1 MKTKPFLFSAKMLFA
16 TFLLFTA
23 GFGAVFLLM
32 KEGNILKY
40 QEIISSTP
48 SIRNYG
54 MGTAEKVQNI
64 FLPYGALS
72 GIALG
77 LIGLLFSS
85 LVTLFLKIFQ
95 LGRFRFSLPLA
106 LLLGWAPII
115 WFGQNMVFESARNT
129 ALSSGIIVFVGYPLW
144 YTGLVLGIL
153 LALLFAFAVLPPKT
167 GKKIGVYL
175 LAASSPIVFSGC
187 DLLNN
192 ILSQSC
198 EFFPDK
204 SHCYQE
210 SAVGSGDPEECKKVV
225 NKKEFEG
232 TGSNP
237 PRDKCY
243 VMIAEN
249 SGDPTDC
256 DDVQG
261 GMFSYSKEECISG
274 ALQNGK
280 PDDCASSADE
290 KRCREMY
297 GSKTENCGSGYVWNA
312 DANACEKGSAKDPEC
327 EDPSFTSQ
335 CVGSNSLLL
344 CENGKKSIQTCEF
357 GCFEA
362 WCRET
367 PGETDIAPEPEPEE
381 AEEPQVAE
389 EEPKSD
395 EEEKGEEKK
404 EKEEEE
410 KPCSCKE
417 GEECVDGKCVASVV
431 PGSCSED
438 TDCKDDQKC
447 MNGACV
453 PKDASCTFAT
463 DCKGGEKCVKNAC
476 VPVPACKKGDKSCL
490 SPETLEYCGEDG
502 KITQK
507 SCEFGCENSKC
518 LTQKEKEKKD
528 KEKEK
533 ELQCK
538 EGYRKC
544 VSDVT
549 LETCQGGF
557 KQQQMC
563 EFGCKSGKCKEGD
576 EKCTGLQRFNP
587 FCEEDDE
594 DIEDKLETDVDTIK
608 DAVTG
613 KYMDLLEE
621 EIDSE
626 TDPAKLRGLKKYK
639 EFLDK
644 AGETMET
651 AKTTIDSLKDLKR
664 IFLDSYDPSMDI
676 ENMPVDK
683 ILKKGF
689 FDKISDSIFGGPT
702 TEAGIEMAEAED
714 ALAVYEKMLERQ
726 AEIDFLKQSRM
737 DRLGN
742 VISENAQG
750 YAVDKL
756 KEKAGDIAT
765 TIAGDAMIAVSV
777 VDYALTSFQDEAKK
791 QMFVGL
797 ARAYNRRRAELEEQ
811 FPDAN
816 NDQIHRMATE
826 QIQDMPYI
834 DAKGNTFVK
843 YGNLIENKDCQDT
856 SNPLCIDNRVFWTA
870 MDKTYEHTNHK
881 KLFQRDL
888 DQFDRRIQKSKSME

>member
-16 TFLLFTA
+16 TFPLFA
-23 GFGAVFLLM
+23 IGFAVIFLMM
-32 KEGNILKY
+32 KEGNIAKY
-40 QEIISSTP
+40 QEIIAATP
-48 SIRNYG
+48 AIRNYG
-54 MGTAEKVQNI
+54 MNAATKVQNLV
-64 FLPYGALS
+64 LPYGAFV
-72 GIALG
+72 GVVLG

-85 LVTLFLKIFQ
+85 LAALFLRLFR
-95 LGRFRFSLPLA
+95 LGGFRFSIPLA
-106 LLLGWAPII
+106 LLVGWAPLI

-129 ALSSGIIVFVGYPLW
+129 ALSSGIIVFLGYPLW
-144 YTGLVLGIL
+144 YAGLALGIL
-153 LALLFAFAVLPPKT
+153 IAILLVAAVLPPKT
-167 GKKIGVYL
+167 GKR
-175 LAASSPIVFSGC
+175 LAVFFIALCSPIVLSGC
-187 DLLNN
+187 DLLNE
-192 ILSQSC
+192 ILSESC
-198 EFFPDK
+198 VFFPDK
-204 SHCYQE
+204 AHCFQE
-210 SAVGSGDPEECKKVV
+210 SAVGSGDPKECEKVV
-225 NKKEFEG
+225 NKPEFEG

-256 DDVQG
+256 DGVQG
-261 GMFSYSKEECISG
+261 GMYSYSKEECISG

-280 PDDCASSADE
+280 PDACADSADE
-290 KRCREMY
+290 KRCRELY
-297 GSKTENCGSGYVWNA
+297 GSKTGNCGTGYVWNA
-312 DANACEKGSAKDPEC
+312 DANACEKAGAKDPEC
-327 EDPSFTSQ
+327 ADPSFTSQ
-335 CVGSNSLLL
+335 CVGPKSLML
-344 CENGKKSIQTCEF
+344 CENGKKSIKTCEF

-367 PGETDIAPEPEPEE
+367 PGETDITPEPEPSPQETEAPPVATDAPGADPEE
-381 AEEPQVAE
+381 
-389 EEPKSD
+389 D
-395 EEEKGEEKK
+395 EEEK
-404 EKEEEE
+404 EEE
-410 KPCSCKE
+410 KPCSCPQ
-417 GEECVDGKCVASVV
+417 GEECVDDKCVPIGV
-431 PGSCSED
+431 PGA
-438 TDCKDDQKC
+438 CKADGECTNEQKC
-447 MNGACV
+447 LNGACV
-453 PKDASCTFAT
+453 PKDAACTFAT
-463 DCKGGEKCVKNAC
+463 DCKSGEECVNNAC
-476 VPVPACKKGDKSCL
+476 VPVPACKSGDKACL
-490 SPETLEYCGEDG
+490 SSDTLEYCGEDG
-502 KITQK
+502 KITQM
-507 SCEFGCENSKC
+507 SCSFGCDASKC
-518 LTQKEKEKKD
+518 LTQEEKDKKD
-528 KEKEK
+528 KEKDK
-533 ELQCK
+533 ESQCK
-538 EGYRKC
+538 EGYNKC

-549 LETCQGGF
+549 LETCLDGF

-563 EFGCKSGKCKEGD
+563 EFGCKSGSCKASD

-587 FCEEDDE
+587 FCEEDDA

-608 DAVTG
+608 DAATG
-613 KYMDLLEE
+613 KYMELLEA
-621 EIDSE
+621 EIEAE
-626 TDPAKLRGLKKYK
+626 TDPAKLRGLQKYK
-639 EFLDK
+639 EFLDQ
-644 AGETMET
+644 AGETMDT

-683 ILKKGF
+683 ILKKGI
-689 FDKISDSIFGGPT
+689 FDKISDSIFGEPT
-702 TEAGIEMAEAED
+702 TEAGKEMAEAED
-714 ALAVYEKMLERQ
+714 SLAVYEKMLERQ

-750 YAVDKL
+750 YAVDQL

-797 ARAYNRRRAELEEQ
+797 ARAYNRRRAELESQ
-811 FPDAN
+811 YPDAD

-881 KLFQRDL
+881 KLFEREM
-888 DQFDRRIQKSKSME
+888 DQFDRRLQKSKSME